1 MQIFVKFFKIYLNAK
16 ASVTIPL
23 IAFIVSLCMM
33 AKLGDSEDGNAVNNS
48 YSVVV
53 IDEDNSEVSKE
64 IVNYIDK
71 TNTIKEGQYDDMMIN
86 DLLYYKHI
94 AAAIRIPR
102 GFGESFL
109 QSKTEGDISI
119 ESRVDEAMPTGK
131 FVDSQINQFLSAMKV
146 KLNGG
151 MGISEAAKEATKA
164 CDTQGFVNKLTEEKT
179 GKMEQMF
186 MFTSYVVIYLTLMGI
201 LPIIISFNEKE
212 IIRRILASS
221 VNQFSKN
228 AAVFFGCVA
237 LAFIDF
243 LVLIATNGILLK
255 DDSLFGE
262 AFAMCCLNLFIFTLV
277 SCMLL
282 FLMSTFIRKKG
293 AASNMSAVVISL
305 AFSFVGGSFVKLDYL
320 SENIKKIGRFTP
332 NYWYSVANT
341 DIMSGKGLT
350 DVVPYFM
357 MELLFGVAC
366 VAVGLAVLRFRRERE

>member
-64 IVNYIDK
+64 IVKYIDK

-109 QSKTEGDISI
+109 QSKAEGDISI

-151 MGISEAAKEATKA
+151 MGISEAAKEAAKA

-228 AAVFFGCVA
+228 AAVFFGCAA
-237 LAFIDF
+237 LAFIEF

-255 DDSLFGE
+255 DDGLFGE

-341 DIMSGKGLT
+341 DILTGKGLT

-357 MELLFGVAC
+357 MELLFGVVC